1 MSIFEKRYIFT
12 RNRHSKTGMM
22 AFMFGMMAL
31 ISFFLAVVFCIK
43 DADAMASRMGGAG
56 LLAMVFAFV
65 GIVLGLKAL
74 SESDVFPML
83 PRVGFAVSVISMLLW
98 ASVIYIGITGIG

>member
-1 MSIFEKRYIFT
+1 
-12 RNRHSKTGMM
+12 MM

-43 DADAMASRMGGAG
+43 DVDAMASRMGGAG

-65 GIVLGLKAL
+65 
-74 SESDVFPML
+74 VFPML

-98 ASVIYIGITGIG
+98 ALVIYIGITGIG